1 MTINSGDAITQ
12 IANIHVNWNVAI
24 ISIAVAVAGC
34 WLSAECIHFRDDR
47 RRMRRRLAQ
56 SN

>member
-1 MTINSGDAITQ
+1 MTINSGDVITQ

-34 WLSAECIHFRDDR
+34 WLLAECIHFRDDR
-47 RRMRRRLAQ
+47 RRMRQRLAQ
-56 SN
+56 PN